1 MFTLAPTL
9 LWLFS
14 FFGTGETVLGQQ
26 SSPDKEQE
34 QEQERVGDS
43 QGGVVNSAVHTVFLL
58 QRLTPLTNDR
68 ASRAAPAKTN
78 SPPPAAAAHL
88 LQL

>member
-34 QEQERVGDS
+34 QERVGDS
-43 QGGVVNSAVHTVFLL
+43 QGGVVNSAVHTAVFLL